1 MSGSRELFGGA
12 ITATLPVTF
21 LDASYV
27 SSKPRFC
34 VLMTCTETFDKYQ
47 THKRSTCLLT
57 RGSASSLKYW
67 RAFPPPTSGKQLG
80 TFARAFRRLGLS
92 TSPPS
97 SQHFDSLAHD
107 NDAKTPSVI
116 EAVEVSNDS
125 EGATPNPIVLYGT
138 QTVQK
143 FNTATAD
150 EVRILLALYRVPQ
163 KNVDLVMTMNAPMTG
178 SDGDAITEK
187 EWGIAQDAFN
197 TAARSLRIVD
207 YGLFA

>member
-21 LDASYV
+21 LDASNFRQVPDTQEVYLSPDSGISIIVEVLESV
-27 SSKPRFC
+27 SATDLR
-34 VLMTCTETFDKYQ
+34 EAA
-47 THKRSTCLLT
+47 
-57 RGSASSLKYW
+57 G
-67 RAFPPPTSGKQLG
+67 
-80 TFARAFRRLGLS
+80 
-92 TSPPS
+92 
-97 SQHFDSLAHD
+97 QHFDSLAHD
-107 NDAKTPSVI
+107 NDAKSQSVI

-125 EGATPNPIVLYGT
+125 KGATPNPTVLYGT
-138 QTVQK
+138 QAVQK

-150 EVRILLALYRVPQ
+150 EVRILLALYRVSE
-163 KNVDLVMTMNAPMTG
+163 KKVDLVMTMNAPMTG

-187 EWGIAQDAFN
+187 EWGTARDAFN